1 MWVTGTFESNFDA
14 NSRSNLNIAKPQFL
28 KNYTAQIMITHSVTT
43 VFNNHMAF
51 TANINGHDVLM
62 DTTADDG
69 GEDSGPSPKRL
80 MLASL
85 AGCTGIDIVT
95 ILNKMKVEFSNFSIG
110 VHAALS
116 AEHPQIYNLV
126 KITYKIKLA
135 ETDKSKMIKAVTLS
149 TEKYCGVFAMF
160 KTFAKMDTEID
171 YL

>member
-1 MWVTGTFESNFDA
+1 MT
-14 NSRSNLNIAKPQFL
+14 
-28 KNYTAQIMITHSVTT
+28 THSVTT
-43 VFNNHMAF
+43 LFNEQMAF
-51 TANINGHDVLM
+51 TASIDGHDIRM

-85 AGCTGIDIVT
+85 AGCTGIDIVS
-95 ILNKMKVEFSNFSIG
+95 ILNKMKVEFSDFSIG
-110 VHAALS
+110 VHAALTTD
-116 AEHPQIYNLV
+116 HPKTYNHV

-135 ETDKSKMIKAVTLS
+135 EDDKSKMIKAVNLS

-160 KTFAKMDTEID
+160 KSFAKMDTEID

>member
-1 MWVTGTFESNFDA
+1 MT
-14 NSRSNLNIAKPQFL
+14 
-28 KNYTAQIMITHSVTT
+28 THSVTT
-43 VFNNHMAF
+43 VFNGKMAF
-51 TANINGHDVLM
+51 TADINGHKVLM

-85 AGCTGIDIVT
+85 AGCTAIDIVS
-95 ILNKMKVEFSNFSIG
+95 ILNKMKVGFSDFSIG

-116 AEHPQIYNLV
+116 TEHPQIYNHV

-135 ETDKSKMIKAVTLS
+135 EEDKNKMIKAVNLS
-149 TEKYCGVFAMF
+149 TEKYCGVYAMF
-160 KTFAKMDTEID
+160 STFAKMDTEIV

>member
-1 MWVTGTFESNFDA
+1 M
-14 NSRSNLNIAKPQFL
+14 K
-28 KNYTAQIMITHSVTT
+28 THQVNT
-43 VFNNHMAF
+43 VFNDHMAF
-51 TANINGHDVLM
+51 TADINGHLVRM

-80 MLASL
+80 MLAGL
-85 AGCTGIDIVT
+85 AGCTGIDIVS
-95 ILNKMKVEFSNFSIG
+95 ILNKMKVEFSDFTIG
-110 VHAALS
+110 VHAALTV
-116 AEHPQIYNLV
+116 EHPQTYNYV

-135 ETDKSKMIKAVTLS
+135 EEDKSKMIKAVNLS

>member
-1 MWVTGTFESNFDA
+1 MT
-14 NSRSNLNIAKPQFL
+14 
-28 KNYTAQIMITHSVTT
+28 THSVTT
-43 VFNNHMAF
+43 AFNGNMAF
-51 TANINGHDVLM
+51 TADINGHQVLM

-69 GEDSGPSPKRL
+69 GEDSGPGPKRL

-85 AGCTGIDIVT
+85 AGCTGIDIVS
-95 ILNKMKVEFSNFSIG
+95 ILNKMKVAFSGFTIG

-116 AEHPQIYNLV
+116 AEHPKIYNHV

-135 ETDKSKMIKAVTLS
+135 EEDKSKMIKAVQLS

-160 KTFAKMDTEID
+160 SSFAKMDTEID

>member
-1 MWVTGTFESNFDA
+1 
-14 NSRSNLNIAKPQFL
+14 
-28 KNYTAQIMITHSVTT
+28 MITHSVTT
-43 VFNNHMAF
+43 LFNAPMAF
-51 TANINGHDVLM
+51 TASIDGHDVKM
-62 DTTADDG
+62 DATADDG

-85 AGCTGIDIVT
+85 AGCTGIDIVS
-95 ILNKMKVEFSNFSIG
+95 ILNKMKVHFSDFSIG

-135 ETDKSKMIKAVTLS
+135 EEDKSKMIKAVSLS

-160 KTFAKMDTEID
+160 SSFAKMDTEID

>member
-1 MWVTGTFESNFDA
+1 MV
-14 NSRSNLNIAKPQFL
+14 
-28 KNYTAQIMITHSVTT
+28 THSVSN
-43 VFNNHMAF
+43 VFTKNMAF
-51 TANINGHDVLM
+51 VSNINGHEVLM

-69 GEDSGPSPKRL
+69 GEDSGPSPKRM

-85 AGCTGIDIVT
+85 AGCTGIDIVG

-116 AEHPQIYNLV
+116 AEHPKIYNHV

-135 ETDKSKMIKAVTLS
+135 EEDKSKMIKAVNLS
-149 TEKYCGVFAMF
+149 TEKYCGVYAMF

>member
-1 MWVTGTFESNFDA
+1 M
-14 NSRSNLNIAKPQFL
+14 K
-28 KNYTAQIMITHSVTT
+28 THLVTT
-43 VFNNHMAF
+43 AFNDHMAF
-51 TANINGHDVLM
+51 TADINGHLIKM
-62 DTTADDG
+62 DTTTDDG
-69 GEDSGPSPKRL
+69 GEDSGPSPKKL

-85 AGCTGIDIVT
+85 AGCTGIDIVS
-95 ILNKMKVEFSNFSIG
+95 ILNKMKVNFSGFTIG

-116 AEHPQIYNLV
+116 AEHPQIYNHV

-135 ETDKSKMIKAVTLS
+135 EKDKSKMIKAVNLS